1 MKDTPMTD
9 ITFYEVGEDE
19 HAPLRRALRGY
30 AAWNARLISDPL
42 HAQNAALAQQS
53 AVVSVFGMSRVTA
66 EILEQ
71 LPQLRLL
78 AVRSTGYDQVDL
90 KSAAARNILVCNA
103 PDYCENTVAEYTL
116 GLLIA
121 LMRRLPLTLRR
132 CYHGD
137 FSRLGLCGHDL
148 RGKTLGLVGAG
159 RIGARVARLAH
170 AFGMRVLAC
179 DPQPNVRLRDECGVL
194 YLALDELLPQV
205 DALSLHLP
213 YTEATHHLLN
223 AERLGA
229 LKPGVVLVNT
239 ARGGIIDSRALARLQ
254 AEGHFGGLAL
264 DCFEGEEVW
273 LSALAPLPGHFSAP
287 LVEQAMNNFRLQL
300 GDNVLLTPH
309 NAFNST
315 EALERNIATTLENID
330 AFLLGSPKNVV
341 TRQGED
347 SPLKNSRSAM
357 A

>member
-1 MKDTPMTD
+1 MCIFCGALTLLQLMDV
-9 ITFYEVGEDE
+9 TFYDVGEDE

-42 HAQNAALAQQS
+42 RAQNAALAKQS
-53 AVVSVFGMSRVTA
+53 AAVSVFGMGRVTA

-78 AVRSTGYDQVDL
+78 AVRSTGYDHVDL
-90 KSAAARNILVCNA
+90 KSAAARNIRVCNA
-103 PDYCENTVAEYTL
+103 PDYCDNTVAEYTL

-137 FSRLGLCGHDL
+137 FSRIGLCGHDL
-148 RGKTLGLVGAG
+148 RGKTLGLVGTG

-170 AFGMRVLAC
+170 AFGMRILAC
-179 DPQPNVRLRDECGVL
+179 DPQPDARLREECGVT

-223 AERLGA
+223 ADRLGA

-273 LSALAPLPGHFSAP
+273 LSALAPLPKHYSP
-287 LVEQAMNNFRLQL
+287 SQIDQALNNFRLQL
-300 GDNVLLTPH
+300 GDNAILTPH
-309 NAFNST
+309 NAFNSR
-315 EALERNIATTLENID
+315 EALQRGIDVTLENIQ
-330 AFLLGSPKNVV
+330 AFLNGQPKNLV
-341 TRQGED
+341 
-347 SPLKNSRSAM
+347 SPNQ
-357 A
+357 